1 VAELSLLGI
10 AGAAFGSLKGGV
22 SILQGFQIGSALS
35 SALFPRGAGNS
46 EEGRI
51 EEVRLGASSYGSPVP
66 LAYGRARLPG
76 QLIWLSELRES
87 SASRRVG
94 GKGGGSVTTFEYR
107 ADFAVALCRGPIT
120 AIRRI
125 WANNDVIYDARDGSA
140 ETESWLPLEDA
151 VVYLGTD
158 DQAADSTI
166 SAAVGAGDTPAYRGT
181 AYIVFNDFDLTRFGN
196 VIPQINVEV
205 ETASEV
211 TLEEVLED
219 LAAYAGIAA
228 SRVDFSAVASII
240 VRGFVAPS
248 EGPITA
254 AFEALEQAY
263 RFDIVEV
270 DGGLTAVPWGSVA
283 VEDYDAEEFGLVG
296 DADYVSL
303 TAAQAAEVP
312 RSLEVRYQAESID
325 FQPATQS
332 ARFGHSAEDAPSLD
346 VAAVLSNDEA
356 ATLAL
361 IELARQHVQ
370 RLAGSTNVLP
380 WALRHAPGDLLRL
393 TWESGEVRTFKV
405 SSMSLREDG
414 GIALAMVED
423 DPAIYS
429 LTATGQAPAGSS
441 SGLVE
446 VGDLLYEAR
455 GQLPQLA
462 DGHNNA
468 FLPQPLVY
476 LWAGR
481 ERTGWP
487 GLQFGNGDGYLS
499 QQAGFRPETVRV
511 QSTMGETASSLAAA
525 PAFNLWDETSTVDV
539 QILSGGG
546 LVSRTKLEV
555 YNGANLC
562 LIGSELL
569 SFRTATL
576 LSPGVYRLSGLLR
589 GRKGTEAEA
598 GSLRASGADFMMIEP
613 LPFAGAEGYAA
624 ALSAPT
630 YVNRLT
636 GGTSAADTTEFR
648 LTENGALIA
657 DIDVPWDDSAF
668 RPYSPAHLKV
678 TVQENG
684 DRLITWTRRVYR
696 QQELFD
702 GGDSPLEYDAERY
715 ALAIGGAAA
724 VPASGYREFGWDTN
738 LLLLGAT
745 AGSRTPNPSTALTV
759 ASYTVPAATWAG
771 WAAGAKKIMVAQV
784 GQRAAVG
791 YLMHGRPAMIETA
804 S

>member
-1 VAELSLLGI
+1 MAELSLLGI
-10 AGAAFGSLKGGV
+10 AGAAFGSLQGGV

-35 SALFPRGAGNS
+35 SALFPRTGPGR

-51 EEVRLGASSYGSPVP
+51 DEVRLGASSYGSPIP

-94 GKGGGSVTTFEYR
+94 GKGGGSVTNFEYR

-140 ETESWLPLEDA
+140 ETENWLPLED
-151 VVYLGTD
+151 VVIYLGSAS
-158 DQAADSTI
+158 QAADSTI

-205 ETASEV
+205 ETAAEM

-219 LAAYAGIAA
+219 LSAYAGIAA
-228 SRVDFSAVASII
+228 NRVDFSAVADII

-248 EGPITA
+248 ESAVTA

-263 RFDIVEV
+263 LFDLVEV
-270 DGGLTAVPWGSVA
+270 DGGLTAVPYGSGS
-283 VEDYDAEEFGLVG
+283 VEDYDAEEFGLEG
-296 DADYVSL
+296 DEDYVSL
-303 TAAQAAEVP
+303 TATQAAEVP
-312 RSLEVRYQAESID
+312 RSLEVRYQAEIID

-346 VAAVLSNDEA
+346 VSAVLSNDEA

-380 WALRHAPGDLLRL
+380 WALRHAPGDLIRL
-393 TWESGEVRTFKV
+393 TWLSGEVRTFKIA
-405 SSMSLREDG
+405 SMGQRGDG
-414 GIALAMVED
+414 AIALSMVED

-441 SGLVE
+441 SGLSE
-446 VGDLLYEAR
+446 AGDLVYEAR

-462 DGHNNA
+462 DSHNNA

-481 ERTGWP
+481 ERNGWP
-487 GLQFGNGDGYLS
+487 GLQFGNGDDYLS

-511 QSTMGETASSLAAA
+511 PSTIGATTSSLAAA
-525 PAFNLWDETSTVDV
+525 PAFNVWDETSTVDV
-539 QILSGGG
+539 QLTSGA

-562 LIGSELL
+562 LIGTELI

-589 GRKGTEAEA
+589 GRKGTEAEGA
-598 GSLRASGADFMMIEP
+598 ALRASGADFLLIEP
-613 LPFAGAEGYAA
+613 LPFPGAEGYAA

-636 GGTSAADTTEFR
+636 GGASAADTTEFR
-648 LTENGALIA
+648 LTEGSALIA
-657 DIDVPWDDSAF
+657 DIDVPWDDSPF

-684 DRLITWTRRVYR
+684 DRLISWTRRVYR

-702 GGDSPLEYDAERY
+702 GGDSPLEYDSERY

-724 VPASGYREFGWDTN
+724 VPASAYRAFGWDTN

-745 AGSRTPNPSTALTV
+745 AGSRTPNMGTALAT
-759 ASYTVPAATWAG
+759 ASYTVQAATWAG
-771 WAAGAKKIMVAQV
+771 WAAGAKKIMVAQI
-784 GQRAAVG
+784 GKRDAVG
-791 YLMHGRPAMIETA
+791 YLMHGRLAMITTE

>member
-1 VAELSLLGI
+1 MAELSLLGI
-10 AGAAFGSLKGGV
+10 AGAAFGSLTGGV

-35 SALFPRGAGNS
+35 SALFPRTGPS
-46 EEGRI
+46 QEQGRI
-51 EEVRLGASSYGSPVP
+51 DEVRLGASSYGSPIP

-94 GKGGGSVTTFEYR
+94 GKGGGSITSFEYR

-140 ETESWLPLEDA
+140 ETENWLPIED
-151 VVYLGTD
+151 VVIYLGSAS
-158 DQAADSTI
+158 QAADSTI

-205 ETASEV
+205 ETAAEV

-219 LAAYAGIAA
+219 LSAYAGIAA
-228 SRVDFSAVASII
+228 SRVDFSAVAGII

-248 EGPITA
+248 ESPVTA

-263 RFDIVEV
+263 LFDLVEV
-270 DGGLTAVPWGSVA
+270 DGGLTAVPYGSGS
-283 VEDYDAEEFGLVG
+283 VEDYDAEEFGLEG
-296 DADYVSL
+296 DEDYVSL
-303 TAAQAAEVP
+303 TATQAAEVP

-380 WALRHAPGDLLRL
+380 WALRHAPGDLIRL
-393 TWESGEVRTFKV
+393 TWLSGEVRTFKIA
-405 SSMSLREDG
+405 SLALRGDG
-414 GIALAMVED
+414 AIALSLVED

-429 LTATGQAPAGSS
+429 LTATGQAPPGSS
-441 SGLVE
+441 SGLTE
-446 VGDLLYEAR
+446 AGDLVYEAR

-462 DGHNNA
+462 DSHNNA
-468 FLPQPLVY
+468 FLPGPLVY

-481 ERTGWP
+481 ERNGWS
-487 GLQFGNGDGYLS
+487 GLQFGNGDDYLS
-499 QQAGFRPETVRV
+499 QQAGFSPQLVRV
-511 QSTMGETASSLAAA
+511 PSTIGATTSSLAAA
-525 PAFNLWDETSTVDV
+525 AAFNVWDETSTVDV
-539 QILSGGG
+539 QLTSGA
-546 LVSRTKLEV
+546 LVSRTNLEV

-562 LIGSELL
+562 LIGTELI

-589 GRKGTEAEA
+589 GRKGTEAEG
-598 GSLRASGADFMMIEP
+598 GSLRASGADFLLIEP

-636 GGTSAADTTEFR
+636 GGASAADTTEFR
-648 LTENGALIA
+648 LTEGAALIA
-657 DIDVPWDDSAF
+657 DIDVPWDDSPF

-678 TVQENG
+678 EVQENG
-684 DRLITWTRRVYR
+684 DRLITWVRRVYR

-724 VPASGYREFGWDTN
+724 VPASAYRAFGWDTN
-738 LLLLGAT
+738 LLLLGGA
-745 AGSRTPNPSTALTV
+745 AGSRTPNTSTALTT

-771 WAAGAKKIMVAQV
+771 WAAGAKQVMVAQV
-784 GQRAAVG
+784 GQLSAIG
-791 YLMHGRPAMIETA
+791 YLMHGRPAMITTE